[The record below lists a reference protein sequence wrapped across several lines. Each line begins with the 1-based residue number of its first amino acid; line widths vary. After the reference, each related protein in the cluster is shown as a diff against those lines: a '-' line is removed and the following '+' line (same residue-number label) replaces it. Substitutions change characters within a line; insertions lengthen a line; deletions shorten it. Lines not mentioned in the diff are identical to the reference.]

1 MEVLDKIQPYEIKPI
16 EDILTQ
22 TFDSILRQYNSLLYA
37 IKENAG
43 LNAIGIAEDELSR
56 KHIDIS
62 NFPNR
67 DKMKFYITQYIQ
79 NIPIIARLQEHI
91 NNNTYPRN
99 NKNHDQMKKEL
110 IEIQLN
116 LNVRRELLHASENG
130 IQKILTEWAM
140 IQFIIEI
147 PTRISISTIEQL
159 IQAGYNGMCG
169 TPLMKEMYQLIH
181 QINQLENQ
189 NNELKN
195 ELNLVNKTKQKD
207 H

>member
-1 MEVLDKIQPYEIKPI
+1 MIVTGCDFMEVLDKIQPDEIKPI

-37 IKENAG
+37 IKDNAG

-62 NFPNR
+62 EFPNR
-67 DKMKFYITQYIQ
+67 DKLQFYITQYIQ

-91 NNNTYPRN
+91 NNNIYPRN
-99 NKNHDQMKKEL
+99 NKNHEQMKKEL
-110 IEIQLN
+110 MEIQLN

-130 IQKILTEWAM
+130 IQKILMEWAM
-140 IQFIIEI
+140 IQFIIEN

-159 IQAGYNGMCG
+159 IQTGYNGLCG

-181 QINQLENQ
+181 QNNQL
-189 NNELKN
+189 KK
-195 ELNLVNKTKQKD
+195 ELNLINKAK
-207 H
+207 